1 MSIEYF
7 RDELIDILK
16 KRDFSRLGFHKLDN
30 GFPYAYCFLY
40 TTGTSADEEEAFA
53 NGTPDSV
60 EVSVHTPDNTIS
72 DETADRMIDVLEH
85 LEECIQKAYDWLSK
99 QDLPYAWLL
108 QKNYPMCDL
117 RFEVASIEP
126 GGKKRVGGNFILV
139 FDMPEMRDNPW
150 HYDVW
155 FHYYNLQPYKSEK
168 DLW

>member
-16 KRDFSRLGFHKLDN
+16 KRNFSRLGFHKLDN
-30 GFPYAYCFLY
+30 GFPYAYCILF

-60 EVSVHTPDNTIS
+60 EVSVHTPDNKIS

-85 LEECIQKAYDWLSK
+85 LDECIKKAYDWLSK
-99 QDLPYAWLL
+99 HDLPYAWL
-108 QKNYPMCDL
+108 QKYPMCEL
-117 RFEVASIEP
+117 YFGAASVESHS
-126 GGKKRVGGNFILV
+126 KKRVGGDFSLI
-139 FDMPEMRDNPW
+139 FDMPEMGDNPW
-150 HYDVW
+150 HCDVW
-155 FHYYNLQPYKSEK
+155 FHYYDLQPYKSEK